1 MQENTYNLE
10 ENVSINRPIID
21 QKNCKKTAK
30 KVNYSVLKDLEIE
43 TELLNKLLSIQA
55 KTNKKNILSGG
66 RELTIK
72 ELLNSY
78 IRKGME
84 VK

>member
-1 MQENTYNLE
+1 MQENNYNSE
-10 ENVSINRPIID
+10 ENVSINRGVIEEKII
-21 QKNCKKTAK
+21 KKTAK

-66 RELTIK
+66 KELTIK

-84 VK
+84 LK

>member
-10 ENVSINRPIID
+10 ENVSINRPIIE
-21 QKNCKKTAK
+21 QKMIKKTSK
-30 KVNYSVLKDLEIE
+30 KVNYSILKDLEIE

-55 KTNKKNILSGG
+55 KSNKKNILSGG

-84 VK
+84 LK

>member
-10 ENVSINRPIID
+10 ENVSINRGIIE
-21 QKNCKKTAK
+21 QKIIKKTPK

-66 RELTIK
+66 KELTIK

-84 VK
+84 LK

>member
-1 MQENTYNLE
+1 MQENNYSSE
-10 ENVSINRPIID
+10 ENVSNNRGIIE
-21 QKNCKKTAK
+21 QKMIKKTSK

-55 KTNKKNILSGG
+55 KSNKKNILSGG
-66 RELTIK
+66 KELTIK

>member
-1 MQENTYNLE
+1 MQENNYNLE
-10 ENVSINRPIID
+10 ENVSINRRVIE
-21 QKNCKKTAK
+21 QKMIKKTPK
-30 KVNYSVLKDLEIE
+30 KINYSVLKDLEIE

-55 KTNKKNILSGG
+55 KSNKKNILSGG
-66 RELTIK
+66 KELTIK

-84 VK
+84 LK

>member
-1 MQENTYNLE
+1 MQKNTYNLE
-10 ENVSINRPIID
+10 ENVSINRGVIEEKII
-21 QKNCKKTAK
+21 KKTAK

-66 RELTIK
+66 KELTIK

-84 VK
+84 LK